1 MDQLRE
7 GINFRAYGQKNP
19 LVEYKQEGYAMF
31 TQMMIDTNEETLK
44 KIYCSNIKLDLDK
57 SSSRGPQNIN
67 LSHSKMPSSFMN
79 QPITNNAPKTGN
91 QPKFKRKP
99 LATTKKYG
107 RNDKVKISD
116 GSITREIKFKKAELL
131 IEEGWTIIEK

>member
-1 MDQLRE
+1 
-7 GINFRAYGQKNP
+7 
-19 LVEYKQEGYAMF
+19 
-31 TQMMIDTNEETLK
+31 
-44 KIYCSNIKLDLDK
+44 
-57 SSSRGPQNIN
+57 
-67 LSHSKMPSSFMN
+67 MPSSFMN
-79 QPITNNAPKTGN
+79 QPTANNTPKTGN